1 MDTVTGAIHATGG
14 KSIIALASTAKNGT
28 LSKICLSHA
37 PGTAVTLSR
46 NDVDYVAT
54 EYRLSGRTVRERA
67 KLLIS
72 IAHPRFRDELTAQ
85 AKSMGFLL

>member
-1 MDTVTGAIHATGG
+1 MRPAR
-14 KSIIALASTAKNGT
+14 
-28 LSKICLSHA
+28 
-37 PGTAVTLSR
+37 AVTLSR

-54 EYRLSGRTVRERA
+54 EYGIVRLSGRTVKERA

-85 AKSMGFLL
+85 AVRRGCFYRGYG

>member
-1 MDTVTGAIHATGG
+1 M
-14 KSIIALASTAKNGT
+14 
-28 LSKICLSHA
+28 
-37 PGTAVTLSR
+37 TLSR

-54 EYRLSGRTVRERA
+54 EYGIVRLSGRTVRERA

-72 IAHPRFRDELTAQ
+72 IAHPRLRDELTAQ